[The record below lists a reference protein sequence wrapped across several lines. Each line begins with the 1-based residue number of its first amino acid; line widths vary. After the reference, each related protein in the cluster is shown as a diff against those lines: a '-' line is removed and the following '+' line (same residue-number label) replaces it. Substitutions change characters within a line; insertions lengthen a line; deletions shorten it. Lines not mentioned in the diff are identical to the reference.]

1 MVESHKTLQAL
12 ICDILFP
19 CGDRVTSD
27 EQEKLRQKKKTL
39 CQKIGVGAGGEHER
53 VQDWT
58 YGTGVTV
65 RLCCEKQYAMFDI
78 SIF

>member
-1 MVESHKTLQAL
+1 MAFFHQFFIAKVESHKTLQAL

-27 EQEKLRQKKKTL
+27 EQEKLRQK
-39 CQKIGVGAGGEHER
+39 IGVGAGGEHER
-53 VQDWT
+53 AQDWA

-65 RLCCEKQYAMFDI
+65 
-78 SIF
+78 

>member
-1 MVESHKTLQAL
+1 MAFFHQFFIAMVESHKTLQAL

-27 EQEKLRQKKKTL
+27 EQEKLRQKKQNKKKTP
-39 CQKIGVGAGGEHER
+39 CQKIGVGAAGEHER
-53 VQDWT
+53 AQDWA

-65 RLCCEKQYAMFDI
+65 
-78 SIF
+78 

>member
-19 CGDRVTSD
+19 YGDCVTSD
-27 EQEKLRQKKKTL
+27 EQEKLRQKKTL
-39 CQKIGVGAGGEHER
+39 CQKIGVGARGEHER
-53 VQDWT
+53 AQDWA

-65 RLCCEKQYAMFDI
+65 
-78 SIF
+78 

>member
-1 MVESHKTLQAL
+1 MAFFHQFFIAMVESHKTLQAL

-19 CGDRVTSD
+19 CGDRLTSD
-27 EQEKLRQKKKTL
+27 EQEKLRQKKK

-53 VQDWT
+53 AQDWA

-65 RLCCEKQYAMFDI
+65 
-78 SIF
+78 